1 MNAKNNEIVPTFA
14 QISKLEMVGDID
26 KVTELLNQD
35 PPKEWIKTNKYAG
48 SSKYL
53 SIDKIEYLLK
63 TIIRRYKIEVTG
75 QGTAFNGVW
84 VTVRV
89 HYVDMITGNWEFHD
103 GIGSEAIQTKAG
115 TSASDLINITQGAI
129 SIAFPKAKTAAIKDA
144 CHHFGRLFGSDLN
157 RESES
162 DLYEVPEVIS
172 DEDMSDLF
180 ELKKDVIP
188 TKFFPNA
195 ERIVTAKEKASYSKL
210 HKYLMEL

>member
-1 MNAKNNEIVPTFA
+1 MTVKREDLLPTIA
-14 QISKLEMVGDID
+14 QITNLERVGEID
-26 KVTELLNQD
+26 KLTELLNLN
-35 PPKEWIKTNKYAG
+35 PPTEWVKKNKFAG
-48 SSKYL
+48 NSSYIP
-53 SIDKIEYLLK
+53 IDKIEYLLK
-63 TIIRRYKIEVTG
+63 TLIKRYRIEVTG

-157 RESES
+157 RESPE

-188 TKFFPNA
+188 AKFFPNA
-195 ERIVTAKEKASYSKL
+195 ERIVTAKETASYPKL

>member
-1 MNAKNNEIVPTFA
+1 MTVKKEDLLPTIA
-14 QISKLEMVGDID
+14 QITNLERVAETDKL
-26 KVTELLNQD
+26 TELLNSE
-35 PPKEWIKTNKYAG
+35 PPTIWIKKNKYAG
-48 SSKYL
+48 NSLYL
-53 SIDKIEYLLK
+53 PIDKIEYLLK
-63 TIIRRYKIEVTG
+63 TLIKRYKIEVTG

-162 DLYEVPEVIS
+162 DLYEVQEVIS

>member
-1 MNAKNNEIVPTFA
+1 MTVKREDLLPTIA
-14 QISKLEMVGDID
+14 QITNLERVAETDKL
-26 KVTELLNQD
+26 TELLNSE
-35 PPKEWIKTNKYAG
+35 PPTIWIKKNKYAG
-48 SSKYL
+48 NSLYL
-53 SIDKIEYLLK
+53 PIDKIEYLLK
-63 TIIRRYKIEVTG
+63 TLIKRYKIEVTG

-89 HYVDMITGNWEFHD
+89 HYVDMITGEWMYHD
-103 GIGSEAIQTKAG
+103 GIGSEAIQTKSG
-115 TSASDLINITQGAI
+115 TSPSDLINITQGAI

-157 RESES
+157 RESPE

-188 TKFFPNA
+188 AKFFPNA
-195 ERIVTAKEKASYSKL
+195 ERIVTAKETASYPKL

>member
-1 MNAKNNEIVPTFA
+1 MTVKREDLLPTIA
-14 QISKLEMVGDID
+14 QITNLERVGEID
-26 KVTELLNQD
+26 KLTELLNLN
-35 PPKEWIKTNKYAG
+35 PPTEWVKKNKFAG
-48 SSKYL
+48 NSSYIP
-53 SIDKIEYLLK
+53 IDKIEYLLK
-63 TIIRRYKIEVTG
+63 TLIKRYRIEVTG

-89 HYVDMITGNWEFHD
+89 HYVDMITGEWMYHD
-103 GIGSEAIQTKAG
+103 GIGSEAIQTKSG
-115 TSASDLINITQGAI
+115 TSPSDLINITQGAI

>member
-63 TIIRRYKIEVTG
+63 TIIRGYKIEVTG

-172 DEDMSDLF
+172 DEDISDLF

>member
-1 MNAKNNEIVPTFA
+1 MNAKKEELLPTIA
-14 QISKLEMVGDID
+14 QISNLERVGEMDKL
-26 KVTELLNQD
+26 TELLNQD
-35 PPKEWIKTNKYAG
+35 PPISWIKTNKYAG

-53 SIDKIEYLLK
+53 SIDKVEYLLK
-63 TIIRRYKIEVTG
+63 TLIKKYKIEILSTSS
-75 QGTAFNGVW
+75 AFNGVV

-188 TKFFPNA
+188 AKFFPNA
-195 ERIVTAKEKASYSKL
+195 ERIVTAKEKASYPKL

>member
-1 MNAKNNEIVPTFA
+1 MTVKREDLLPTIA
-14 QISKLEMVGDID
+14 QITNLERVGEID
-26 KVTELLNQD
+26 KLTELLNSE
-35 PPKEWIKTNKYAG
+35 PPTIWIKKNKYAG
-48 SSKYL
+48 NSLYL
-53 SIDKIEYLLK
+53 PIDKIEYLLK
-63 TIIRRYKIEVTG
+63 TLIKRYKIEVTG

-89 HYVDMITGNWEFHD
+89 HYVDMITGEWMYHD
-103 GIGSEAIQTKAG
+103 GIGSEAIQTKSG
-115 TSASDLINITQGAI
+115 TSPSDLINITQGAI

-157 RESES
+157 RESPE

-188 TKFFPNA
+188 AKFFPNA
-195 ERIVTAKEKASYSKL
+195 ERIVTAKETASYPKL

>member
-1 MNAKNNEIVPTFA
+1 MTVKREDLLPTIA
-14 QISKLEMVGDID
+14 QITNLERVGEID
-26 KVTELLNQD
+26 KLTELLNLN
-35 PPKEWIKTNKYAG
+35 PPTEWVKKNKFAG
-48 SSKYL
+48 NSSYIP
-53 SIDKIEYLLK
+53 IDKIEYLLK
-63 TIIRRYKIEVTG
+63 TLIKRYRIEVTG

-89 HYVDMITGNWEFHD
+89 HYVDMITGEWMYHD
-103 GIGSEAIQTKAG
+103 GIGSEAIQTKSG
-115 TSASDLINITQGAI
+115 TSPSDLINITQGAI

-157 RESES
+157 RESPE

-188 TKFFPNA
+188 AKFFPNA

>member
-1 MNAKNNEIVPTFA
+1 MTVKREDLLPTIA
-14 QISKLEMVGDID
+14 QITNLERVAETDKL
-26 KVTELLNQD
+26 TELLNSE
-35 PPKEWIKTNKYAG
+35 PPTIWIKKNKYAG
-48 SSKYL
+48 NSLYL
-53 SIDKIEYLLK
+53 PIDKIEYLLK
-63 TIIRRYKIEVTG
+63 TLIKRYKIEVTG

-89 HYVDMITGNWEFHD
+89 HYVDMITGEWMYHD
-103 GIGSEAIQTKAG
+103 GIGSEAIQTKSG
-115 TSASDLINITQGAI
+115 TSPSDLINITQGAI

-157 RESES
+157 RESPE

-188 TKFFPNA
+188 AKFFPNA
-195 ERIVTAKEKASYSKL
+195 ERIVTAKEKASYPKL

>member
-1 MNAKNNEIVPTFA
+1 MTVKREDLLPTIA
-14 QISKLEMVGDID
+14 QITNLERVAETDKL
-26 KVTELLNQD
+26 TELLNSE
-35 PPKEWIKTNKYAG
+35 PPTIWIKKNKYAG
-48 SSKYL
+48 NSLYL
-53 SIDKIEYLLK
+53 PIDKIEYLLK
-63 TIIRRYKIEVTG
+63 TLIKRYKIEVTG

>member
-1 MNAKNNEIVPTFA
+1 MNVKKEDLLPTLA
-14 QISKLEMVGDID
+14 QITSLERVGDID
-26 KVTELLNQD
+26 KLTELLNSN
-35 PPKEWIKTNKYAG
+35 PPKEWIKKNKYAG
-48 SSKYL
+48 NSSYIP
-53 SIDKIEYLLK
+53 IDKIEYLLK
-63 TIIRRYKIEVTG
+63 TLIKRYKIEITG

-84 VTVRV
+84 TTVRV
-89 HYVDMITGNWEFHD
+89 HYVDMISGEWSYHD

>member
-1 MNAKNNEIVPTFA
+1 MNVKKEDLLPTLA
-14 QISKLEMVGDID
+14 QITSLERVGDID
-26 KVTELLNQD
+26 KLTELLNSN
-35 PPKEWIKTNKYAG
+35 PPKEWIKKNKYAG
-48 SSKYL
+48 NSSYIP
-53 SIDKIEYLLK
+53 IDKIEYLLK
-63 TIIRRYKIEVTG
+63 TLIKRYKIEITG

-84 VTVRV
+84 TTVRV
-89 HYVDMITGNWEFHD
+89 HYVDMISGEWAYHD

>member
-89 HYVDMITGNWEFHD
+89 HYVDMITGEWMYHD
-103 GIGSEAIQTKAG
+103 GIGSEAIQTKSG
-115 TSASDLINITQGAI
+115 TSPSDLINITQGAI

-157 RESES
+157 RESPE

-188 TKFFPNA
+188 AKFFPNA
-195 ERIVTAKEKASYSKL
+195 ERIVTAKETASYPKL

>member
-1 MNAKNNEIVPTFA
+1 MNVKKEDLLPTIA
-14 QISKLEMVGDID
+14 QITNLERVAETDKL
-26 KVTELLNQD
+26 TELLNSE
-35 PPKEWIKTNKYAG
+35 PPTIWIKKNKYAG
-48 SSKYL
+48 NSLYL
-53 SIDKIEYLLK
+53 PIDKIEYLLK
-63 TIIRRYKIEVTG
+63 TLIKRYKIEVTG

-162 DLYEVPEVIS
+162 DLYEVQEVIS

>member
-1 MNAKNNEIVPTFA
+1 MTVKREDLLPTIA
-14 QISKLEMVGDID
+14 QITNLERVAETDKL
-26 KVTELLNQD
+26 TELLNSE
-35 PPKEWIKTNKYAG
+35 PPTIWIKKNKYAG
-48 SSKYL
+48 NSLYL
-53 SIDKIEYLLK
+53 PIDKIEYLLK
-63 TIIRRYKIEVTG
+63 TLIKRYKIEVTG

-157 RESES
+157 RESPE

-188 TKFFPNA
+188 AKFFPNA

>member
-1 MNAKNNEIVPTFA
+1 MTVKREDLLPTIA
-14 QISKLEMVGDID
+14 QITNLERVGEID
-26 KVTELLNQD
+26 KLTELLNSE
-35 PPKEWIKTNKYAG
+35 PPTIWIKKNKYAG
-48 SSKYL
+48 NSLYL
-53 SIDKIEYLLK
+53 PIDKIEYLLK
-63 TIIRRYKIEVTG
+63 TLIKRYKIEVTG

-89 HYVDMITGNWEFHD
+89 HYVDMITGEWMYHD
-103 GIGSEAIQTKAG
+103 GIGSEAIQTKSG
-115 TSASDLINITQGAI
+115 TSPSDLINITQGAI

-157 RESES
+157 RESPE

-188 TKFFPNA
+188 AKFFPNA
-195 ERIVTAKEKASYSKL
+195 ERIVTAKEKASYPKL

>member
-1 MNAKNNEIVPTFA
+1 MNVKKEDLLPTLA
-14 QISKLEMVGDID
+14 QITSLERVGDID
-26 KVTELLNQD
+26 KLTELLNSN
-35 PPKEWIKTNKYAG
+35 PPKEWIKKNKYAG
-48 SSKYL
+48 NSSYIP
-53 SIDKIEYLLK
+53 IDKIEYLLK
-63 TIIRRYKIEVTG
+63 TLIKRYKIEITG

-84 VTVRV
+84 TTVRV
-89 HYVDMITGNWEFHD
+89 HYVDMISGEWYYHD

>member
-1 MNAKNNEIVPTFA
+1 MTVKREDLLPTIA
-14 QISKLEMVGDID
+14 QITNLERVGEID
-26 KVTELLNQD
+26 KLTELLNLN
-35 PPKEWIKTNKYAG
+35 PPTEWVKKNKFAG
-48 SSKYL
+48 NSSYIP
-53 SIDKIEYLLK
+53 IDKIEYLLK
-63 TIIRRYKIEVTG
+63 TLIKRYRIEVTG

-89 HYVDMITGNWEFHD
+89 HYVDMISGEWMYHD

-157 RESES
+157 RESPE

-188 TKFFPNA
+188 AKFFPNA
-195 ERIVTAKEKASYSKL
+195 ERIVTAKETASYPKL

>member
-1 MNAKNNEIVPTFA
+1 MTVKREDLLPTIA
-14 QISKLEMVGDID
+14 QITNLERVAETDKL
-26 KVTELLNQD
+26 TELLNSE
-35 PPKEWIKTNKYAG
+35 PPTIWIKKNKYAG
-48 SSKYL
+48 NSLYL
-53 SIDKIEYLLK
+53 PIDKIEYLLK
-63 TIIRRYKIEVTG
+63 TLIKRYKIEVTG

-157 RESES
+157 RESPE

-172 DEDMSDLF
+172 DQDMSDLF
-180 ELKKDVIP
+180 ELKKDVNRPILI
-188 TKFFPNA
+188 KFSV
-195 ERIVTAKEKASYSKL
+195 IVITPLGIYEV
-210 HKYLMEL
+210 

>member
-1 MNAKNNEIVPTFA
+1 MTVKREDLLPTIA
-14 QISKLEMVGDID
+14 QITNLERVAETDKL
-26 KVTELLNQD
+26 TELLNSE
-35 PPKEWIKTNKYAG
+35 PPTIWIKKNKYAG
-48 SSKYL
+48 NSLYL
-53 SIDKIEYLLK
+53 PIDKIEYLLK
-63 TIIRRYKIEVTG
+63 TLIKRNKIEVTG

-157 RESES
+157 RESPE

-188 TKFFPNA
+188 AKFFPNA
-195 ERIVTAKEKASYSKL
+195 ERIVTAKETASYPKL

>member
-188 TKFFPNA
+188 AKFFPNA
-195 ERIVTAKEKASYSKL
+195 ERIVTAKEKASYPKL

>member
-1 MNAKNNEIVPTFA
+1 MTVKREDLLPTIA
-14 QISKLEMVGDID
+14 QITNLERVGEID
-26 KVTELLNQD
+26 KLTELLNSE
-35 PPKEWIKTNKYAG
+35 PPTIWIKKNKYAG
-48 SSKYL
+48 NSLYL
-53 SIDKIEYLLK
+53 PIDKIEYLLK
-63 TIIRRYKIEVTG
+63 TLIKRYKIEVTG

-157 RESES
+157 RESPE

-188 TKFFPNA
+188 AKFFPNA
-195 ERIVTAKEKASYSKL
+195 ERIVTAKETASYPKL

>member
-1 MNAKNNEIVPTFA
+1 MKKEELLPTMA
-14 QISKLEMVGDID
+14 QITKMEMVAETDQ
-26 KVTELLNQD
+26 LNTLFNMS
-35 PPKEWIKTNKYAG
+35 PPSEWIKKNKYAKD
-48 SSKYL
+48 SLYIP
-53 SIDKIEYLLK
+53 IDKIEYLLK
-63 TIIRRYKIEVTG
+63 TLIKRYRIEVTG
-75 QGTAFNGVW
+75 QGTAFNGIW

-89 HYVDMITGNWEFHD
+89 HYVDMITGEWMYHD
-103 GIGSEAIQTKAG
+103 GIGSEAIQTKSG
-115 TSASDLINITQGAI
+115 TSPSDLINITQGAI

-157 RESES
+157 RESPE

-188 TKFFPNA
+188 AKFFPNA
-195 ERIVTAKEKASYSKL
+195 ERIVTAKEKASYPKL

>member
-157 RESES
+157 RESPE

-188 TKFFPNA
+188 AKFFPNA
-195 ERIVTAKEKASYSKL
+195 ERIVTAKETASYPKL

>member
-1 MNAKNNEIVPTFA
+1 MTVKREDLLPTIA
-14 QISKLEMVGDID
+14 QITNLERVAETDKL
-26 KVTELLNQD
+26 TELLNSE
-35 PPKEWIKTNKYAG
+35 PPTIWIKKNKYAG
-48 SSKYL
+48 NSLYL
-53 SIDKIEYLLK
+53 PIDKIEYLLK
-63 TIIRRYKIEVTG
+63 TLIKRYKIEVTG

-188 TKFFPNA
+188 AKFFPNA
-195 ERIVTAKEKASYSKL
+195 ERIVTAKETASYPKL

>member
-1 MNAKNNEIVPTFA
+1 MNAKKEELLPTIA
-14 QISKLEMVGDID
+14 QISNLERVGEMDKL
-26 KVTELLNQD
+26 TELLNQD
-35 PPKEWIKTNKYAG
+35 PPISWIKTNKYAG

-53 SIDKIEYLLK
+53 SIDKVEYLLK
-63 TIIRRYKIEVTG
+63 TLIKKYKIEILSTSS
-75 QGTAFNGVW
+75 AFNGVV

-188 TKFFPNA
+188 AKFFPNA
-195 ERIVTAKEKASYSKL
+195 ERIVTAKETASYPKL

>member
-1 MNAKNNEIVPTFA
+1 MNAKKDELLPTIA
-14 QISKLEMVGDID
+14 QISNMEMIGEI
-26 KVTELLNQD
+26 TQLHTLFNQS
-35 PPKEWIKTNKYAG
+35 PPPEWIKTNKYAG
-48 SSKYL
+48 GSKYIA
-53 SIDKIEYLLK
+53 IDKIEYLLK
-63 TIIRRYKIEVTG
+63 TLIKRYKIEILSTSS
-75 QGTAFNGVW
+75 AFNGV
-84 VTVRV
+84 VVCVRI
-89 HYVDMITGNWEFHD
+89 HYVDMITGDWMYHD

-157 RESES
+157 RESPE

-188 TKFFPNA
+188 AKFFPNA
-195 ERIVTAKEKASYSKL
+195 ERIVTAKEKASYPKL

>member
-1 MNAKNNEIVPTFA
+1 MTVKREDLLPTIA
-14 QISKLEMVGDID
+14 QITNLERVAETDKL
-26 KVTELLNQD
+26 TELLNSE
-35 PPKEWIKTNKYAG
+35 PPTIWIKKNKYAG
-48 SSKYL
+48 NSLYL
-53 SIDKIEYLLK
+53 PIDKIEYLLK
-63 TIIRRYKIEVTG
+63 TLIKRYKIEVTG

-157 RESES
+157 RESPE

-195 ERIVTAKEKASYSKL
+195 ERIVTAKEKASYPKL

>member
-1 MNAKNNEIVPTFA
+1 MTVKREDLLPTIA
-14 QISKLEMVGDID
+14 QITNLERVGEID
-26 KVTELLNQD
+26 KLTELLNLN
-35 PPKEWIKTNKYAG
+35 PPTEWVKKNKYAG
-48 SSKYL
+48 NSLYL
-53 SIDKIEYLLK
+53 PIDKIEYLLK
-63 TIIRRYKIEVTG
+63 TLIKRYKIEVTG

-157 RESES
+157 RESPE

-188 TKFFPNA
+188 AKFFPNA
-195 ERIVTAKEKASYSKL
+195 ERIVTAKETASYPKL

>member
-1 MNAKNNEIVPTFA
+1 MTVKREDLLPTIA
-14 QISKLEMVGDID
+14 QITNLERVAETDKL
-26 KVTELLNQD
+26 TELLNSE
-35 PPKEWIKTNKYAG
+35 PPTIWIKKNKYAG
-48 SSKYL
+48 NSLYL
-53 SIDKIEYLLK
+53 PIDKIEYLLK
-63 TIIRRYKIEVTG
+63 TLIKRYKIEVTG

-157 RESES
+157 RESPE

-188 TKFFPNA
+188 AKFFPNA
-195 ERIVTAKEKASYSKL
+195 ERIVTAKETASYPKL

>member
-1 MNAKNNEIVPTFA
+1 MTVKREDLLPTIA
-14 QISKLEMVGDID
+14 QITNLERVAETDKL
-26 KVTELLNQD
+26 TELLNSE
-35 PPKEWIKTNKYAG
+35 PPTIWIKKNKYAG
-48 SSKYL
+48 NSLYL
-53 SIDKIEYLLK
+53 PIDKIEYLLK
-63 TIIRRYKIEVTG
+63 TLIKRYKIEVTG

-157 RESES
+157 RESPE

-188 TKFFPNA
+188 AKFFPNA
-195 ERIVTAKEKASYSKL
+195 ERIVTAKEKASYPKL

>member
-1 MNAKNNEIVPTFA
+1 MNAKKEELLPTIA
-14 QISKLEMVGDID
+14 QISNLERVGEMDKL
-26 KVTELLNQD
+26 TELLNQD
-35 PPKEWIKTNKYAG
+35 PPISWIKTNKYAG

-53 SIDKIEYLLK
+53 SIDKVEYLLK
-63 TIIRRYKIEVTG
+63 TLIKKYKIEILSTSS
-75 QGTAFNGVW
+75 AFNGV
-84 VTVRV
+84 VVCVRI
-89 HYVDMITGNWEFHD
+89 HYVDMITGDWMYHD
-103 GIGSEAIQTKAG
+103 GIGSEAIQTKSG
-115 TSASDLINITQGAI
+115 TSPSDLINITQGAI

-157 RESES
+157 RESPE

-188 TKFFPNA
+188 AKFFPNA
-195 ERIVTAKEKASYSKL
+195 ERIVTAKEKASYPKL